1 MATILSKI
9 STKSVGVDLSNAKE
23 EVLDLF
29 LIYGITTGVEK
40 VETAYGDS
48 DKFTGQFEAVNKA
61 TGEVFVSGQLYLP
74 TAVSKLLVGQ
84 LNGAAK
90 GQENVG
96 VQFSFS
102 IGTKPSK
109 SQIGYEYTVK
119 EEVASDGVDN
129 LSQLRAASRKAIK

>member
-1 MATILSKI
+1 MATIVSKI
-9 STKSVGVDLSNAKE
+9 SSKSVGSNLSSAKDE
-23 EVLDLF
+23 ALDLF
-29 LIYGITTGVEK
+29 LIYGIATGVEK

-74 TAVSKLLVGQ
+74 NAVSKLLVGQ
-84 LNGAAK
+84 LK
-90 GQENVG
+90 GDTVG
-96 VQFSFS
+96 VQFSYS

-119 EEVASDGVDN
+119 EEVESDGVDN
-129 LSQLRAASRKAIK
+129 LSQLRTASRKAIK